1 MLASS
6 GPRHKP
12 LIVAGCHRTVASYIL
27 TFSILRTKYL
37 NDDFGCL
44 YTVGAIKK
52 ENLVFVNFSA
62 QDASILKISVPIIK

>member
-6 GPRHKP
+6 GPGHKA

-27 TFSILRTKYL
+27 TFAILWTENF

-52 ENLVFVNFSA
+52 ENLDFVNFSA
-62 QDASILKISVPIIK
+62 

>member
-6 GPRHKP
+6 GPGHKA

-37 NDDFGCL
+37 NGDYHL
-44 YTVGAIKK
+44 YTVGITW
-52 ENLVFVNFSA
+52 
-62 QDASILKISVPIIK
+62 LKMIEKYDVGCDVYFGIIRTSS